1 MEAAEEVSQSIRADF
16 FCSCSLKRLCG
27 TRGARPGWA
36 EFGFSPKVEK
46 ILKGSLN
53 LFSSPSPSLEIQIMG
68 GKVWLRGEYKIIA

>member
-1 MEAAEEVSQSIRADF
+1 MEQ
-16 FCSCSLKRLCG
+16 
-27 TRGARPGWA
+27 RPGIIVRWPLQKVLRTP
-36 EFGFSPKVEK
+36 EKKEKSSFMNNNQICNFVFKVEK